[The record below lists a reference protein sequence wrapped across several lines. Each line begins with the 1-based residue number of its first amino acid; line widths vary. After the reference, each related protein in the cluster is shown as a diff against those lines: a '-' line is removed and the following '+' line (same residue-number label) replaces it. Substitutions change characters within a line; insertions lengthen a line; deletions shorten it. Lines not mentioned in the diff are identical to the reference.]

1 MWNECDCVVIWTF
14 FGIALFL
21 GLASPVATVELYKF
35 ASILSVALL
44 SAPSFRI
51 WSSSAE
57 ILSTPPVLF
66 VEMLPKAHLTSH
78 SRMFVSR
85 WVITPFWLSWSL
97 RHFLYSSS
105 VYCYQFLKSASVR
118 FIPFLSIIVIFH
130 IYIYMYIY
138 HNFFIH
144 TSVKGVLVCF
154 HVLAIESNAAV
165 NVREHTSFRIIVFS
179 RNMLRSEVAGSYG
192 NSIFSF

>member
-1 MWNECDCVVIWTF
+1 MSDHTILVILVVKTF
-14 FGIALFL
+14 FIQFFCVLLPILKICFCQ
-21 GLASPVATVELYKF
+21 VHTV
-35 ASILSVALL
+35 SV
-44 SAPSFRI
+44 
-51 WSSSAE
+51 
-57 ILSTPPVLF
+57 
-66 VEMLPKAHLTSH
+66 H
-78 SRMFVSR
+78 
-85 WVITPFWLSWSL
+85 
-97 RHFLYSSS
+97 
-105 VYCYQFLKSASVR
+105 YCNIS
-118 FIPFLSIIVIFH
+118 
-130 IYIYMYIY
+130 YIYMYIY